1 MTINIQKT
9 IIVTLT
15 IILTGAIVTN
25 LPLSYSEVQNSASLV
40 MTSMDGTSYEA
51 NNQTDNTEIK
61 SGTIIVNS
69 PSTKETTVHGL
80 SSDGKIRVEITAT
93 NPSSNEPMSIDI
105 KFRDSSGALKKFA
118 NYNILVT
125 QNNKEVLSDSNVNA
139 GDGNGKHTTI
149 PLGSDGQV
157 DFTITLL
164 GFGPKEDQG
173 NWIGPKGDVLMFN
186 VIPEFGT
193 VSMFILIVSIISSVI
208 ITAKTKNMITLRI

>member
-1 MTINIQKT
+1 VIINEQKT

-15 IILTGAIVTN
+15 IILMGVTITSI
-25 LPLSYSEVQNSASLV
+25 PFSYSEVQNNTPVV
-40 MTSMDGTSYEA
+40 MTSMNGTSYEA
-51 NNQTDNTEIK
+51 NNQADNTK

-93 NPSSNEPMSIDI
+93 NPITNEPMSINI

-118 NYNILVT
+118 NYDILVT
-125 QNNKEVLSDSNVNA
+125 QNSKEVLSDSNVHA
-139 GDGNGKHTTI
+139 ADGNGKHTTI
-149 PLGSDGQV
+149 PLDSDGQV

-164 GFGPKEDQG
+164 GFGSKEDQG

-193 VSMFILIVSIISSVI
+193 ISMFILIVSIISSII

>member
-1 MTINIQKT
+1 VIINEQKT

-15 IILTGAIVTN
+15 IILMGVTITSI
-25 LPLSYSEVQNSASLV
+25 PFSYSEVQNNTPVV
-40 MTSMDGTSYEA
+40 MTSMNGTSYEA
-51 NNQTDNTEIK
+51 NNQADNTK
-61 SGTIIVNS
+61 SGTIIVSS

-93 NPSSNEPMSIDI
+93 NPITNEPMSINI

-118 NYNILVT
+118 NYDILVT
-125 QNNKEVLSDSNVNA
+125 QNNKEVLLDSNVHA
-139 GDGNGKHTTI
+139 ADGNGKHTTI
-149 PLGSDGQV
+149 PLDSDGQV

-164 GFGPKEDQG
+164 GFGSKEDQG

-193 VSMFILIVSIISSVI
+193 ISMFILIVSIISSII